1 MVDGI
6 FFNNG
11 EGRSGWV
18 GSVNIN
24 VCPNLRAFLV
34 LRIPKKNLKR
44 NKDINYLFCFLLQTT
59 TDLLFSYNCTFA
71 LGRVVG

>member
-24 VCPNLRAFLV
+24 VCPNLKAFLV

-71 LGRVVG
+71 PGRAVG